1 MNHYHLTAERRL
13 LSCLMDQFINRAVL
27 LLQIPE
33 RLFTGNHVLV
43 YRAIEAL
50 HRSERPVDLVAVHKY
65 LIDNGQ
71 AHVIADFVDILDGN
85 TLTSDWKVYASDLN
99 AIPAQISSPLRTC
112 DNTQYTSI
120 AHGDEASIALAGEVG
135 PRLGEIARL
144 QLRGLR
150 QHHRGVG
157 GDVAVGGVAWRLGG
171 HARATKLSTTRFSPA
186 LSNWMVMDK
195 VFEASAFIK

>member
-1 MNHYHLTAERRL
+1 MTPYHLSAERRL
-13 LSCLMDQFINRAVL
+13 LSCLMDQFTNRAVL

-50 HRSERPVDLVAVHKY
+50 HRAERPVDLVAVHKY

-99 AIPAQISSPLRTC
+99 EAWKQREEQRIMDELAHDRDIPKAFARYQSMQAVETNASETTAHELAKAFLLNMNEVREGRRKDSIYPTYIPPIS
-112 DNTQYTSI
+112 
-120 AHGDEASIALAGEVG
+120 
-135 PRLGEIARL
+135 
-144 QLRGLR
+144 
-150 QHHRGVG
+150 
-157 GDVAVGGVAWRLGG
+157 
-171 HARATKLSTTRFSPA
+171 
-186 LSNWMVMDK
+186 
-195 VFEASAFIK
+195 